1 MRFAVVSF
9 PGSNCDDDCV
19 RVVDEVLG
27 HTSYKVWHAERELL
41 APDVVLLP
49 GGFSYGDYLRCGA
62 IAARSPVMES
72 LAAFAKAG
80 GPVLGICNGFQ
91 VLTESGLLPG
101 ALSQNAGLRFVC
113 EDVELAVEGRDTPF
127 TRGIER
133 GRVLTVP
140 VAHHEGNYQADA
152 ETLARLEGEGQ
163 VVFRYA
169 RGTNPNGAVND
180 IAGICNA
187 AGNVVGMMPHP
198 ERCAEPLL
206 GNDDGRA
213 LFDAVLE
220 VLASSERR
228 RPS

>member
-19 RVVDEVLG
+19 HVVEDVLG
-27 HTSYKVWHAERELL
+27 ETGYKVWHAESSLE

-62 IAARSPVMES
+62 IAARSPIM
-72 LAAFAKAG
+72 AAVAEFARKG

-91 VLTESGLLPG
+91 VLTECGLLPG
-101 ALSQNAGLRFVC
+101 ALGQNAGLKFVC
-113 EDVELAVEGRDTPF
+113 KDVWLHVEGRETPF
-127 TRGIER
+127 TKGLAANIK
-133 GRVLTVP
+133 VP
-140 VAHHEGNYQADA
+140 VAHHEGNYFADA

-163 VVFRYA
+163 IVFRYED
-169 RGTNPNGAVND
+169 NPNGAIGD

-187 AGNVVGMMPHP
+187 GGNVVGMMPHP

-206 GNDDGRA
+206 GNTDGRG
-213 LFDAVLE
+213 LFEAAMAWVAE
-220 VLASSERR
+220 HGGGA
-228 RPS
+228 

>member
-19 RVVDEVLG
+19 RVAREVLG
-27 HTSYKVWHAERELL
+27 HSAYKVWHAEGDLER
-41 APDVVLLP
+41 PDVVLLP

-62 IAARSPVMES
+62 IAARSPVMAS
-72 LAAFAKAG
+72 VAAFAKAG

-91 VLTESGLLPG
+91 VLTECGLLPG
-101 ALSQNAGLRFVC
+101 ALARNAGLLFVC
-113 EDVELAVEGRDTPF
+113 EDVMLTVEGRDTPF
-127 TRGIER
+127 TRGVER
-133 GRVLTVP
+133 GRVLRVP
-140 VAHHEGNYQADA
+140 VAHHEGNYFAD
-152 ETLARLEGEGQ
+152 EDTLARLEGEGQ

-169 RGTNPNGAVND
+169 QGTNPNGAVHD

-206 GNDDGRA
+206 GNSDGRA

-220 VLASSERR
+220 GLA
-228 RPS
+228 

>member
-27 HTSYKVWHAERELL
+27 HTAYKVWHAVRDLES
-41 APDVVLLP
+41 PDVVLLP

-72 LAAFAKAG
+72 VAAFAKAG

-91 VLTESGLLPG
+91 VLTEAGLLPG
-101 ALSQNAGLRFVC
+101 ALAQNAGLRFVC
-113 EDVELAVEGRDTPF
+113 EDVRLTVCGRDTPF
-127 TRGIER
+127 TQGIER
-133 GRVLTVP
+133 GSVITVP
-140 VAHHEGNYQADA
+140 VAHHEGNFQASAD
-152 ETLARLEGEGQ
+152 TIARLEGEGQ

-169 RGTNPNGAVND
+169 EGTNPNGAVND

-187 AGNVVGMMPHP
+187 AGNVLGMMPHP

-206 GNDDGRA
+206 GNSDGRA

-220 VLASSERR
+220 TLV
-228 RPS
+228 